1 MTPIPGTTRDVLEVS
16 VDLGGV
22 PVLVSDTAGL
32 REATDTVESIGI
44 ARARSA
50 VESADLRLLVLSL
63 PDVLD
68 EGGKVNMPMEVHDLV
83 LDHPQNTFI
92 LLNKTDLASNPA
104 DIGNMSAA
112 GVWAVSLT
120 EECGTGDFLQD
131 FARALRKRWDLPGSY
146 LLLILT

>member
-68 EGGKVNMPMEVHDLV
+68 EGGKVNIDEEDIVNRVIDSLDLS
-83 LDHPQNTFI
+83 DHGQKLHSTIPTVATSKGIQSGRSQPT
-92 LLNKTDLASNPA
+92 
-104 DIGNMSAA
+104 
-112 GVWAVSLT
+112 
-120 EECGTGDFLQD
+120 
-131 FARALRKRWDLPGSY
+131 RLRTSESD
-146 LLLILT
+146 

>member
-68 EGGKVNMPMEVHDLV
+68 EGGKVKMPMEVNDLM
-83 LDHPQNTFI
+83 LEKPQENLI
-92 LLNKTDLASNPA
+92 LLNKTDLA
-104 DIGNMSAA
+104 
-112 GVWAVSLT
+112 
-120 EECGTGDFLQD
+120 
-131 FARALRKRWDLPGSY
+131 
-146 LLLILT
+146 